1 VTISF
6 LPRGGGPPLSASV
19 PVAPG
24 TARVIEDVVTALFP
38 SAVPGAG
45 ALSVDAPSA
54 IGTLAVT
61 RSDSENGPASQDMEA
76 VPAGAEVTSASP
88 AVFVGLAESTEAR
101 SNLVLVNR
109 GPSAVE
115 VSLTLTA
122 EDGARGSVDV
132 LVAAGEVKQIDSVL
146 TLFGKAPSLGAA
158 LLVAPRSG
166 AIVATA
172 VRIDNR
178 SNDPAGLAPAAAS
191 VLAR

>member
-6 LPRGGGPPLSASV
+6 PPRGGGPPLSASV
-19 PVAPG
+19 PLAPG

-61 RSDSENGPASQDMEA
+61 RSDSENGPASQDLPA
-76 VPAGAEVTSASP
+76 VPAGAEVTPASP
-88 AVFVGLAESTEAR
+88 AVFVGLAESAEAR

-109 GPSAVE
+109 GPAAVE

-122 EDGARGSVDV
+122 EDGPRGSLDV
-132 LVAAGEVKQIDSVL
+132 PLAGGEVKQIDSVL
-146 TLFGKAPSLGAA
+146 SLFGKTPSGGAA

-172 VRIDNR
+172 MRIDNR
-178 SNDPAGLAPAAAS
+178 SNDPAGLAPVAAP